1 MKTKIHPLVMT
12 VPSKGQGSG
21 DDYRNC
27 ITEYSVC
34 TTVSL
39 PVGMELKMS
48 PRIRIL
54 ISLLAVSCAVSGQSE
69 EESRAAEFLKRFD
82 IEATAAIYS
91 YSLASWAYNTNIT
104 KENSQKLVSL
114 PACAIISRQHVPSCS
129 PNVVVGFHPSS
140 GRRGTG
146 LEQLLHQHV
155 RRVPKIWHNPDQEYR
170 NQTAAH
176 LPTRQRLRG
185 LICG

>member
-1 MKTKIHPLVMT
+1 MT

-34 TTVSL
+34 ATLSL

-48 PRIRIL
+48 ARARIL
-54 ISLLAVSCAVSGQSE
+54 LLLAVSCTVSGQSE

-82 IEATAAIYS
+82 IEATAAIYK

-114 PACAIISRQHVPSCS
+114 PACAIISRQHVPNCS

-140 GRRGTG
+140 GRRGTD

-155 RRVPKIWHNPDQEYR
+155 RRGPEI
-170 NQTAAH
+170 
-176 LPTRQRLRG
+176 
-185 LICG
+185 